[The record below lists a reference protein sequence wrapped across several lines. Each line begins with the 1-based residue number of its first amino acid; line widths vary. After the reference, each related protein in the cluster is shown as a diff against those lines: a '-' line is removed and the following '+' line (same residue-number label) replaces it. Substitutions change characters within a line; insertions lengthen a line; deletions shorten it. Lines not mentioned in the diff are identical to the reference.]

1 MAFERVGRRGH
12 YTRNEEDSMRSPLLG
27 LLAIACCL
35 SLAPLAF
42 GQESNAE
49 LRGSV
54 LDAQDAPIPGATIT
68 ITNQATGVIR
78 QAVSNP
84 DGSYFIT
91 AISPGVYELAAE
103 LSGFTKYNRRD
114 VRLDLGRTTT
124 VDVQLRVG
132 ALTETVTVTAETP
145 LVDLTSKEI
154 GGNVTNRELSMLPS
168 VNGNFIG
175 AVALLP
181 GVISNIS
188 TESFG
193 SDAISANGLDSRNN
207 NFMLDGANNN
217 DDVIGQRAGSQAR
230 APVEAVAEFQVITNQ
245 YDAEFGRTTGAI
257 INAISKSGT
266 NEFHGVAAGLWQDAG
281 MTQKDFFVKQNG
293 LTKPETQLQTYRAN
307 IGGPVVKD
315 KAHFFF
321 NVERVMIDRA
331 NSITIPSHPEFN
343 ASPVT
348 QDRVWNTLARFDHQ
362 LNLNHTWAIRWLRES
377 SPQLNQIVPTVYT
390 TPIAVT
396 LPVTANA
403 SRQENDVDQTLVATL
418 NSVLGGNRLNTVR
431 VNWTQEDVS
440 FANPNFNDNGQDQAA
455 LLPQLNY
462 LTFVDQQSDVAQAR
476 VNDAYQ
482 IEDTMSWYITGHGGS
497 HDLKFG
503 GQYEYVGAQ
512 STAQDVSNG
521 RFWFGTDQFFN
532 ANNPRTYPER
542 LQVRVPGPLN
552 RYQKAH
558 FVAAFAQDKWRV
570 TNRATVSLGLR
581 YDLEKQPIAELD
593 NPEFPDPTK
602 YPLDSN
608 NIAPRVGFTYDVS
621 GDGRGVVR
629 GGYGRFYD
637 KTHFELISQILTA
650 GTFSDSFLVQFPLG
664 TNNVDPG
671 PSNGVLP
678 LDPMLRG
685 GPTVNRALL
694 ESLYPPGSRVKNT
707 GTVTLDNPDRV
718 IPHADQITA
727 GYERQLWNTI
737 SISADYVH
745 ARARDQFMLE
755 DLNPALRTTT
765 ARTAPLVRINPA
777 YTGAVNQPIN
787 AGSIDYDA
795 LEVAFVKRYAS
806 DYSYRVSYTLGN
818 SRGNTT
824 GNGIP
829 LSGFQVLDDL
839 NLDLNEGP
847 TNVDRRHNLVISG
860 QALVPKTSGLTVAW
874 VARALSGSHF
884 TLVDSTTDPDR
895 NGTFAEPLPSG
906 SYSSTGRNPWN
917 VDFESKRNGATGP
930 GLFQLDLRLGYRMRA
945 GAGRAV
951 DMFVD
956 VFNVTNRAN
965 FENPTGDRR
974 STDFLNLTALRAG
987 AVPTTAQI
995 GVRLQF

>member
-1 MAFERVGRRGH
+1 
-12 YTRNEEDSMRSPLLG
+12 
-27 LLAIACCL
+27 LAA
-35 SLAPLAF
+35 
-42 GQESNAE
+42 GQESTAE
-49 LRGSV
+49 LRGRIA
-54 LDAQDAPIPGATIT
+54 DAQDAPVPGATVT
-68 ITNQATGVIR
+68 ITNQATGVVR
-78 QAVSNP
+78 QAVSNT
-84 DGSYFIT
+84 DGTYFLT
-91 AISPGVYELAAE
+91 AIPPGLYELGVE
-103 LSGFTKYNRRD
+103 LTGFSKYSRRD
-114 VRLDLGRTTT
+114 VRLDLGRTASL
-124 VDVQLRVG
+124 DVQLSVG
-132 ALTETVTVTAETP
+132 ALTETVTITAETP

-154 GGNVTNRELSMLPS
+154 GGNVTNREVTMLPS

-175 AVALLP
+175 MVALLP

-230 APVEAVAEFQVITNQ
+230 TPLEAVAEFQVITNQ

-266 NEFHGVAAGLWQDAG
+266 NVFHGVAAGLWQDASL
-281 MTQKDFFVKQNG
+281 TQKDFFVKQNG
-293 LTKPETQLQTYRAN
+293 LNKPDTSLQTYRAN
-307 IGGPVVKD
+307 LGGPVVRD
-315 KAHFFF
+315 RAHFFF

-331 NSITIPSHPEFN
+331 NTITIPAHTEFN
-343 ASPVT
+343 GSPVT
-348 QDRVWNTLARFDHQ
+348 QDRVWNTLARVDHQ
-362 LNLNHTWAIRWLRES
+362 LNVNHTWAVRWLRES
-377 SPQLNQIVPTVYT
+377 SPQLNQIVPAVYT
-390 TPIAVT
+390 VPVAVT

-403 SRQENDVDQTLVATL
+403 SREENDVDQTLVATL
-418 NSVLGGNRLNTVR
+418 NSVLGSNRLNTLR
-431 VNWTQEDVS
+431 VNFTQEDVA
-440 FANPNFNDNGQDQAA
+440 FANANFNANGQDQSA

-462 LTFVDQQSDVAQAR
+462 LTFADQQNAVAQAR

-482 IEDTMSWYITGHGGS
+482 IDDTMSWYITGRGGS
-497 HDLKFG
+497 HDVKFG
-503 GQYEYVGAQ
+503 GQYEYVGAR
-512 STAQDVSNG
+512 STAQDNWNG
-521 RFWFGTDQFFN
+521 TFWFRTDQFFN
-532 ANNPRTYPER
+532 ANDPRTYPER
-542 LQVRVPGPLN
+542 LQVRVPGALN

-570 TNRATVSLGLR
+570 TNRTTISLGLR
-581 YDLEKQPIAELD
+581 YDVEVQPILELD
-593 NPEFPDPTK
+593 NPAFPDPQK
-602 YPLDSN
+602 YPLDTN
-608 NIAPRVGFTYDVS
+608 NIAPRVGVTYDIG
-621 GDGRGVVR
+621 GDGRGVLR

-637 KTHFELISQILTA
+637 KTHFELISAILTA
-650 GTFSDSFLVQFPLG
+650 GTFSDSFIAQFPATG
-664 TNNVDPG
+664 NADPG

-694 ESLYPPGSRVKNT
+694 ESLYPPGSRVRNT
-707 GTVTLDNPDRV
+707 GTVTQDNPDRV
-718 IPHADQITA
+718 IPHTDQITA
-727 GYERQLWNTI
+727 GYERQLWSTI
-737 SISADYVH
+737 SVSADYVH
-745 ARARDQFMLE
+745 ASAREQFMLQ
-755 DLNPALRTTT
+755 DLNPGLRATTS
-765 ARTAPLVRINPA
+765 RTAPLVRINPA
-777 YTGAVNQPIN
+777 YVGAVNQPIN
-787 AGSIDYDA
+787 VGSIDYDA
-795 LEVAFVKRYAS
+795 LEVAFVKRFAS

-829 LSGFQVLDDL
+829 VSGFQVLDDL

-884 TLVDSTTDPDR
+884 TLLDSTTDPDR

-906 SYSSTGRNPWN
+906 HYESTGRNPWN

-930 GLFQLDLRLGYRMRA
+930 GLFQLDLRLGYRLRP
-945 GAGRAV
+945 GGVRTLDV
-951 DMFVD
+951 FVD

-987 AVPTTAQI
+987 AVPTTAQF
-995 GVRLQF
+995 GARLGF

>member
-1 MAFERVGRRGH
+1 MRPRLVG
-12 YTRNEEDSMRSPLLG
+12 LF
-27 LLAIACCL
+27 AIACCL
-35 SLAPLAF
+35 SAGTLAYS
-42 GQESNAE
+42 QESTAE
-49 LRGSV
+49 LRGRV
-54 LDAQDAPIPGATIT
+54 QDAQDAPVPGATIT
-68 ITNQATGVIR
+68 ITNQATGVLR
-78 QAVSNP
+78 QTVSNA
-84 DGSYFIT
+84 DGTYFIT
-91 AISPGVYELAAE
+91 AIVPGSYELAAE
-103 LSGFTKYNRRD
+103 LAGFTKYSRRD

-124 VDVQLRVG
+124 LDVELSVG
-132 ALTETVTVTAETP
+132 ALTETVTITAETP

-154 GGNVTNRELSMLPS
+154 GGNVTNREVTMLPS
-168 VNGNFIG
+168 VNGNFVG
-175 AVALLP
+175 MVALLP

-230 APVEAVAEFQVITNQ
+230 TPLEAVAEFQVITNQ

-266 NEFHGVAAGLWQDAG
+266 NAFHGVAGGLWQDAG
-281 MTQKDFFVKQNG
+281 MTKKDFFVDQNG
-293 LTKPETQLQTYRAN
+293 LTKPDTKLQTYRAN

-331 NSITIPSHPEFN
+331 LSITIPSHPEFN

-362 LNLNHTWAIRWLRES
+362 LNVNHTWAVRWLRES
-377 SPQLNQIVPTVYT
+377 SPQLNQIVPAVYT
-390 TPIAVT
+390 VPIAVT

-403 SRQENDVDQTLVATL
+403 SREENDVDQTLVATL
-418 NSVLGGNRLNTVR
+418 NSVLGGNRLNTFR
-431 VNWTQEDVS
+431 VNWTQEDVA
-440 FANPNFNDNGQDQAA
+440 FANANFNANGQDQAA

-482 IEDTMSWYITGHGGS
+482 IDDTMSWYITGHGGS

-570 TNRATVSLGLR
+570 TNRATLSIGLR
-581 YDLEKQPIAELD
+581 YDLEVQPIAELD
-593 NPEFPDPTK
+593 NPQFPDPQK
-602 YPLDSN
+602 YPVDRN
-608 NIAPRVGFTYDVS
+608 NIAPRIGFTYDLE
-621 GDGRGVVR
+621 GHGRGVLR

-637 KTHFELISQILTA
+637 KTHFELISAILTA
-650 GTFSDSFLVQFPLG
+650 GAFSDSFLVQFPLG

-678 LDPMLRG
+678 FDPMLRG

-718 IPHADQITA
+718 IPHTDQITA
-727 GYERQLWNTI
+727 GYERQLWTTI
-737 SISADYVH
+737 SVSADYVH
-745 ARARDQFMLE
+745 ARAREQFMLQ
-755 DLNPALRTTT
+755 DLNPGLRTTT
-765 ARTAPLVRINPA
+765 SRTAPLVRINPA

-795 LEVAFVKRYAS
+795 LEIAWVKRFAS

-824 GNGIP
+824 GAAIP

-839 NLDLNEGP
+839 NLDMNEGP

-874 VARALSGSHF
+874 IARALSGSHF
-884 TLVDSTTDPDR
+884 TLLDSTTDPDR

-906 SYSSTGRNPWN
+906 SYESTGRNPWN
-917 VDFESKRNGATGP
+917 VDFESQRNGATGP
-930 GLFQLDLRLGYRMRA
+930 GLFQLDLRLGYRARV
-945 GAGRAV
+945 GAGRSL

-995 GVRLQF
+995 GVRLQY

>member
-1 MAFERVGRRGH
+1 
-12 YTRNEEDSMRSPLLG
+12 MRPRLVG
-27 LLAIACCL
+27 LLVITCCL
-35 SLAPLAF
+35 SVESPVF
-42 GQESNAE
+42 GQESTAE
-49 LRGSV
+49 IRGRV
-54 LDAQDAPIPGATIT
+54 MDAQNATIPGAVIT
-68 ITNQATGVIR
+68 ITNQATGVVR
-78 QAVSNP
+78 QTVSTA
-84 DGSYFIT
+84 DGTYFIT
-91 AISPGVYELAAE
+91 AVPPGLYLLEAG
-103 LSGFTKYNRRD
+103 LSGFAKYARRD
-114 VRLDLGRTTT
+114 VRLDLGRTATL
-124 VDVQLRVG
+124 DVQLSVG
-132 ALTETVTVTAETP
+132 GLAETVTITAETP

-154 GGNVTNRELSMLPS
+154 GGNVTNREVTMLPS

-175 AVALLP
+175 MVALLP
-181 GVISNIS
+181 GVISNVS

-230 APVEAVAEFQVITNQ
+230 TPLEAVAEFQVITNQ

-266 NEFHGVAAGLWQDAG
+266 NAFHGVGAGLWQDAS

-293 LTKPETQLQTYRAN
+293 LNKPNTQLQTYRAN

-331 NSITIPSHPEFN
+331 NSITIPSHTEFN
-343 ASPVT
+343 SSPVT

-362 LNLNHTWAIRWLRES
+362 LNVNHTWAIRWLRES
-377 SPQLNQIVPTVYT
+377 SPQLNQIVPAVYT
-390 TPIAVT
+390 APIAVT

-403 SRQENDVDQTLVATL
+403 SREENDVDQTLVATL
-418 NSVLGGNRLNTVR
+418 NSVLGGNRLNTLR
-431 VNWTQEDVS
+431 VNFTQEDVA
-440 FANPNFNDNGQDQAA
+440 FANANFNGNGQDQAA

-462 LTFVDQQSDVAQAR
+462 LTFVDQQNAVAQAR

-482 IEDTMSWYITGHGGS
+482 IDDTMSWYITGHGGS

-503 GQYEYVGAQ
+503 AQYEYVGAR
-512 STAQDVSNG
+512 STAQDNSNG
-521 RFWFGTDQFFN
+521 TFWFRTDSFYN
-532 ANNPRTYPER
+532 ANDPRTYPER
-542 LQVRVPGPLN
+542 LTIRVPNPLDS
-552 RYQKAH
+552 YQKSH

-570 TNRATVSLGLR
+570 TNRATLSLGLR
-581 YDLEKQPIAELD
+581 YDLEVQPIAELD
-593 NPEFPDPTK
+593 NPEFPDPAK

-608 NIAPRVGFTYDVS
+608 NIAPRVGFTYDLS

-637 KTHFELISQILTA
+637 KTHFELISAILTA
-650 GTFSDSFLVQFPLG
+650 GAFSNSFQVQFPLG

-718 IPHADQITA
+718 IPHTDQITM

-737 SISADYVH
+737 SVSADYVH
-745 ARARDQFMLE
+745 ARAREQFMLQ
-755 DLNPALRTTT
+755 DLNPGLRATTS
-765 ARTAPLVRINPA
+765 RTAPLVRINPA
-777 YTGAVNQPIN
+777 YTGQVSQPVN

-806 DYSYRVSYTLGN
+806 DYSYRVWYTLGN

-847 TNVDRRHNLVISG
+847 TMVDRRHNLVISG
-860 QALVPKTSGLTVAW
+860 QALVPKTHGLTIAW
-874 VARALSGSHF
+874 IVRALSGSHF
-884 TLVDSTTDPDR
+884 TLTDSTTDPDR
-895 NGTFAEPLPSG
+895 NGTFAEPLPAG
-906 SYSSTGRNPWN
+906 SYVSSGNNPFN
-917 VDFESKRNGATGP
+917 VDFDGGRNGATGP
-930 GLFQLDLRLGYRMRA
+930 GLFQTDLRLGYRLLP
-945 GAGRAV
+945 GTGRSLDV
-951 DMFVD
+951 FVD

-965 FENPTGDRR
+965 FDNPTGDRR
-974 STDFLNLTALRAG
+974 STDFLNLTILRAG

-995 GVRLQF
+995 GVRMQF